1 MANNNTNKEKKGMK
15 GIFIPIE
22 IFENTNLNLAEKLLY
37 GMIWYYST
45 HGSGCRISADNLGK
59 KLGVTG
65 VTVKRYRQHLKELNL
80 VRSEGYGEKTVYYAN
95 DTKVDPKSDTKVDP
109 NIDNDNQE
117 VAPSECTKSDT
128 KVDPKSD
135 TKVDNDKHR
144 ITNDTVLRN
153 TDDTNLRNTGD
164 TDNKEL
170 NEEVN
175 NIHGN
180 VSSSNVTVTGDE
192 DGFVSDDVPE
202 IPVWMHEVPPTEPFE
217 QYTFSPE
224 EATVEE
230 AVSEVD
236 LDVATVSDLEK
247 EVSDFEKMLSGM
259 RWADFEKEWK
269 SFISTGNPNTET
281 YETFM
286 RLLPSKTQF
295 PDTTVPS
302 WKRQY
307 KTMSKRKET
316 ECPPQMKVPQEVL
329 DLVRGLV
336 KKGYGH
342 VQVFNYLSAKSS
354 YCKYLPY
361 IDCMIRSVGGDPYPK
376 EENYNDLPF

>member
-22 IFENTNLNLAEKLLY
+22 IFENADLNLAEKLLY

-59 KLGVTG
+59 KLDASERTI
-65 VTVKRYRQHLKELNL
+65 KRYRQHLKELNL

-95 DTKVDPKSDTKVDP
+95 DTKVDPKVDP
-109 NIDNDNQE
+109 NIDNDNEE
-117 VAPSECTKSDT
+117 VTSSECT

-135 TKVDNDKHR
+135 TKLDND
-144 ITNDTVLRN
+144 TYSDTGDTLLRV
-153 TDDTNLRNTGD
+153 TGDTNLRVTGD
-164 TDNKEL
+164 THNKEL

-175 NIHGN
+175 NIHDK
-180 VSSSNVTVTGDE
+180 VSLSNVTVTGDE

-202 IPVWMHEVPPTEPFE
+202 MPVWMHEVPPTEPFE

-224 EATVEE
+224 EATVEKV
-230 AVSEVD
+230 VSEVD

-295 PDTTVPS
+295 PDTTPPI
-302 WKRQY
+302 WERQY
-307 KTMSKRKET
+307 KTMSKRKKPD
-316 ECPPQMKVPQEVL
+316 CPPQIKVPQEVL

-336 KKGYGH
+336 EKGYGH
-342 VQVFNYLSAKSS
+342 VQVFSSLSTKSS

-361 IDCMIRSVGGDPYPK
+361 IDCMIRSVGGEPYPK
-376 EENYNDLPF
+376 EDNYDNLPF